1 MRGLYTLR
9 KYVIMHLSM
18 YRPTYWQRWGVWSI
32 EWDIFFPHKMSQAFT
47 GILQITGWK
56 LSGDIYN
63 NFVHNIGL
71 MGQGLNCLNLVNPP
85 PLPLDHDWSPW
96 FLCWDWCCCHWR
108 HTQRAVSGSHSTE
121 GVAIVCQLWHCWSC
135 VAGER
140 ADGVSYQLMATSA
153 HCSSCWMH

>member
-1 MRGLYTLR
+1 MMRGLYTLR

-85 PLPLDHDWSPW
+85 SPFRSWSVAVVPVLRLVLLPLMTYPEGSVWQSFHGGCCYRVPTVTLLVLCRRRKSWWSQLPAHGY
-96 FLCWDWCCCHWR
+96 LC
-108 HTQRAVSGSHSTE
+108 S
-121 GVAIVCQLWHCWSC
+121 L
-135 VAGER
+135 
-140 ADGVSYQLMATSA
+140 L
-153 HCSSCWMH
+153 